1 MAERIAENISS
12 SIRRTP
18 VSTMPPLFTRSCVSD
33 GRLASGHDRIR
44 GWSPHDLTYHPTL
57 PPSLLPLPVSHSH
70 SSPPCVPPPSSLP
83 SPLTLSRLM
92 QPESSSLRSSS
103 SSSPLLHC
111 FCSSLP
117 RQHFARVESAC
128 ARSRKSFSV
137 RRPIRLASFGRGP
150 IRMATMAD
158 LKAEPTPAF
167 FPD

>member
-1 MAERIAENISS
+1 MAESIAESMSS

-128 ARSRKSFSV
+128 ARILRGNLCRCVGRFGLRVPS
-137 RRPIRLASFGRGP
+137 LGRGP
-150 IRMATMAD
+150 IRMATMA
-158 LKAEPTPAF
+158 EPTPAF